1 MADIDRLL
9 SKVSYVGDCW
19 LWVGG
24 RNFRMGDF
32 ACAPRRASWI
42 IYNGPVDSATCV
54 VNTCDNSKCINPK
67 HLKTVSKSQHS
78 KDTKSLHKPRVV
90 KFYLKVGGQIN
101 VVRGLPPSPIPFLT
115 ERQESRLLSRLDKT
129 GTCWIWTGECK
140 DKGYGDISLNGKHYF
155 VHRVMYAIHY
165 GVDPGNFMVDH
176 TCNTRACCNPKHL
189 ELVTPKENTQRMM
202 AQGRHYTGQG
212 NTIVPMKYHHQIVD
226 DVISQRKTMKQL
238 AKKYGVGRSCI
249 SRIVAKYE
257 DADMRRKLSDS
268 GIKFIVSSD
277 LSYRDLAKQFEVSKE
292 TIARVRH
299 LAGCLDKRLHLTD
312 EQRQIVL
319 NSDEKGTVLA
329 KQLGVHECTIYRL
342 RAQQR
347 HAEHGS

>member
-1 MADIDRLL
+1 MAGIDRLL
-9 SKVSYVGDCW
+9 SKISYVGACW
-19 LWVGG
+19 LWTGG
-24 RNFRMGDF
+24 KSFRIGVF
-32 ACAPRRASWI
+32 VYKPKRASWI
-42 IYNGPVDSATCV
+42 IHNGSIGTHICV
-54 VNTCDNSKCINPK
+54 VNTCDNPKCVNPK
-67 HLKTVSKSQHS
+67 HLKTISKSQHS
-78 KDTKSLHKPRVV
+78 KNTKSLRKPRVI
-90 KFYLKVGGQIN
+90 KFYKKADGQETVI
-101 VVRGLPPSPIPFLT
+101 RGNPPRSVPILT
-115 ERQESRLLSRLDKT
+115 KRQESRLLSRLDKT
-129 GTCWIWTGECK
+129 DGCWLWTGECK
-140 DKGYGDISLNGKHYF
+140 DKGYGYVSFNGKQYLS
-155 VHRVMYAIHY
+155 HRVMYALYY
-165 GVDPGNFMVDH
+165 GVDPGNFIVDH
-176 TCNTRACCNPKHL
+176 TCNTPACCNPKHL

-238 AKKYGVGRSCI
+238 AEKYGVGRVCI

-268 GIKFIVSSD
+268 DTKFIVSSD
-277 LSYRDLAKQFEVSKE
+277 LPYRDLANQFGVSKD

-319 NSDEKGTVLA
+319 NTDEKGTVLA
-329 KQLGVHECTIYRL
+329 KQFDVHECTIYRL

-347 HAEHGS
+347 MC